1 MDNKRNVEVIIGGKV
16 YTVSGYEE
24 EAYLHK
30 VAAYIN
36 GKVLE
41 LQSQSGFSKQSS
53 DMQNAL
59 IQLNIA
65 DDYFKKM
72 REVEDLSA
80 KLREQDKELYSL
92 KHELVSLKM
101 RAGQSDTN
109 N

>member
-101 RAGQSDTN
+101 RVEQSETN